1 MKTGREKRAL
11 SLCGSGFMGMYHLG
25 VADSVQRYAPH
36 RYTDIIGASAGAL
49 VGAIL
54 ASNVPAESFVGATL
68 QVAKDTR
75 AQRFGCVTPGFQLTE
90 LLRTIM
96 EKHLPLTAHETCQ
109 SNGLHICVSGP
120 APRLWRQT
128 IVSHWQSREGLI
140 QCLQR
145 SSYIPLFTGPAIASW
160 QYLDGGI
167 FTGNWPSL
175 SGTKT
180 EFSSPFAGPRF
191 EIAPRGDTT
200 ERQQSA
206 RIHGVYVDV
215 SAHNLQAA
223 WGALVPWDEDRLQ
236 RLYERGQADA
246 RSFLSSLDSTGS

>member
-1 MKTGREKRAL
+1 M
-11 SLCGSGFMGMYHLG
+11 
-25 VADSVQRYAPH
+25 
-36 RYTDIIGASAGAL
+36 
-49 VGAIL
+49 
-54 ASNVPAESFVGATL
+54 
-68 QVAKDTR
+68 
-75 AQRFGCVTPGFQLTE
+75 
-90 LLRTIM
+90 
-96 EKHLPLTAHETCQ
+96 
-109 SNGLHICVSGP
+109 
-120 APRLWRQT
+120 
-128 IVSHWQSREGLI
+128 SHWQSREGLI

-246 RSFLSSLDSTGS
+246 RSFLSSLDSTGSEHVYLAGSRGIGRRSLGADAYAATHRPKCGLAGNISVLAICRGKRPFRSTEHAF